1 MLGTAKYL
9 APEQVE
15 GRPVDGRSD
24 LYALGVVLYEMV
36 CGRPPFVADTD
47 AAIALARLHRDPE
60 PPSRLRDDLPSWLE
74 QIIVDCLQRDPERRP
89 PSATDLRRRLARR
102 DAAVAPVAEPAPV
115 PPAPPATA
123 PPAPA
128 APSPAP
134 PAERTHARRGR
145 RRRWPVVVLI
155 GAAAVVAAVLAAGI
169 GLGPDGTDEPIAL
182 SRAAAFDPLGSPP
195 GEEHNAEAPLA
206 IDGDAATAWTT
217 ETYRDPARL
226 GKPGVG
232 LVVRLDHETSVR
244 TLRVVSGS
252 VNWSASIYTASGEPG
267 ADLAAWGDPVAGASG
282 LGPPGASFSLHG
294 TRAAAVLIWITRVGD
309 DGLVRVAEVQAAG

>member
-1 MLGTAKYL
+1 
-9 APEQVE
+9 
-15 GRPVDGRSD
+15 
-24 LYALGVVLYEMV
+24 VLV
-36 CGRPPFVADTD
+36 
-47 AAIALARLHRDPE
+47 
-60 PPSRLRDDLPSWLE
+60 
-74 QIIVDCLQRDPERRP
+74 
-89 PSATDLRRRLARR
+89 
-102 DAAVAPVAEPAPV
+102 
-115 PPAPPATA
+115 
-123 PPAPA
+123 
-128 APSPAP
+128 
-134 PAERTHARRGR
+134 
-145 RRRWPVVVLI
+145 
-155 GAAAVVAAVLAAGI
+155 AGI
-169 GLGPDGTDEPIAL
+169 GLGADGTDEPIAL

-206 IDGDAATAWTT
+206 IDGNGATAWTT

-252 VNWSASIYTASGEPG
+252 VNWSASIYTTSGEPG